1 MKSIFLR
8 IYGGMLLALLL
19 VSGLGL
25 LGLHWINEVR
35 GEHYR
40 EELARGT
47 FRLMADNLQPM
58 TATERKR
65 ALAQWSRLL
74 GIPLQLRGLD
84 ELRMDGRSRARLMNG
99 QVLVKQTAEHAV
111 TVYTGQRR
119 REPGAQ
125 RRGAAGQRATGA
137 GHGLPAD
144 GRTGA
149 LPGQRTALPPGADR
163 PRQALRL
170 PGASA
175 PGQELDLDDDQR
187 RRVVEGDTVMA
198 LGKDG
203 DSIRIFAGI
212 LDTPWVLELG
222 PLFQMNLYPPQ
233 LLLLLG
239 ALCLSFIGLITYLL
253 VRRLEQRLRSL
264 EAAATRI
271 ARGSLDTRVEVRGGD
286 SVGRLGA
293 AFNHMAEHI
302 HRLLTV
308 QREMVRA
315 VSRAAH
321 AGGAVALRPGDDRD
335 RRDRRRP
342 PEVPGGHGQRY
353 PGPRQAGRRDAH
365 LRAPGTGLAAAD
377 LPAPGAGRA
386 GAPGGGGDRPLRR
399 EVLVSCEE
407 GALVPEEL
415 GSWIEAEPRYR
426 IGPCRTC

>member
-111 TVYTGQRR
+111 TVYTQ
-119 REPGAQ
+119 AS
-125 RRGAAGQRATGA
+125 AAENLVLSGEVQQVSEQLARATVY
-137 GHGLPAD
+137 LLMDELVRYPASEQPYHLARIVRD
-144 GRTGA
+144 KRFGFPVH
-149 LPGQRTALPPGADR
+149 LLQVK
-163 PRQALRL
+163 
-170 PGASA
+170 
-175 PGQELDLDDDQR
+175 ELDLDDDQR

-222 PLFQMNLYPPQ
+222 PLFQMNP
-233 LLLLLG
+233 
-239 ALCLSFIGLITYLL
+239 I
-253 VRRLEQRLRSL
+253 RRSCCCCS
-264 EAAATRI
+264 
-271 ARGSLDTRVEVRGGD
+271 ARC
-286 SVGRLGA
+286 A
-293 AFNHMAEHI
+293 
-302 HRLLTV
+302 
-308 QREMVRA
+308 
-315 VSRAAH
+315 
-321 AGGAVALRPGDDRD
+321 
-335 RRDRRRP
+335 
-342 PEVPGGHGQRY
+342 
-353 PGPRQAGRRDAH
+353 
-365 LRAPGTGLAAAD
+365 
-377 LPAPGAGRA
+377 
-386 GAPGGGGDRPLRR
+386 
-399 EVLVSCEE
+399 
-407 GALVPEEL
+407 
-415 GSWIEAEPRYR
+415 
-426 IGPCRTC
+426 